1 MAGASVRYYK
11 YALFGLCLGPVI
23 LLSAPAPVHAG
34 WEIKTVK
41 LKYAPDEIVRRKRG
55 RGLSKI
61 QIKSRGSWLA
71 LTVCGGTICSSFS
84 KRVLK
89 RDVVPRGGLADGRV
103 GRGKNDIRSA
113 WLSRPTRRYSHNILG
128 DAIEAGGLT
137 VVDRLNRTHYFPL
150 PLDEVFEDRYA
161 RVVDLDG
168 DKSDEIVVILSSRT
182 KGASLVVLKLT
193 GEGIVKVAQT
203 KPLGGKDDWLN
214 PAGIGDF
221 DGDGRTEIAMVT
233 NPGRYGK
240 LEIWEYHEGHLVF
253 ERSLVGFSN
262 HLEGSKVMNMSA
274 QADFDGDG
282 KIDLVL
288 PGIDRSQLRIISFAN
303 GMVAEPAYIK
313 LPGRVVT
320 EIVSVVIDGKP
331 AIVAGLD
338 TGIVVLATNGT
349 RLLED
354 NLPNWYK
361 KNNETSLLQDMVNR
375 NRRRAQDRNI
385 RRRNQYGKPNPN

>member
-1 MAGASVRYYK
+1 MS
-11 YALFGLCLGPVI
+11 C
-23 LLSAPAPVHAG
+23 
-34 WEIKTVK
+34 
-41 LKYAPDEIVRRKRG
+41 RG
-55 RGLSKI
+55 
-61 QIKSRGSWLA
+61 
-71 LTVCGGTICSSFS
+71 
-84 KRVLK
+84 
-89 RDVVPRGGLADGRV
+89 GGLADGRV

-193 GEGIVKVAQT
+193 GEGIAKVAQT
-203 KPLGGKDDWLN
+203 KPLGRKGDWLN

-233 NPGRYGK
+233 NPGRHGR
-240 LEIWEYHEGHLVF
+240 LEIWEYHKGQLVF

-282 KIDLVL
+282 KIDLVV
-288 PGIDRSQLRIISFAN
+288 PGVDRSQLRIISFAG
-303 GMVAEPAYIK
+303 GMVAEPGYIK

-338 TGIVVLATNGT
+338 TGMVVLATNGA
-349 RLLED
+349 RVLED
-354 NLPNWYK
+354 DIPNWYK

-375 NRRRAQDRNI
+375 NRRRAQDGNN
-385 RRRNQYGKPNPN
+385 RRRNQYGKPNAD

>member
-1 MAGASVRYYK
+1 MRYHK
-11 YALFGLCLGPVI
+11 YVLFGLCLSQVI
-23 LLSAPAPVHAG
+23 WLSAPVHAD
-34 WEIKTVK
+34 WEIKTAK
-41 LKYAPDEIVRRKRG
+41 LKYAPDEIVLRKRG

-61 QIKSRGSWLA
+61 RIKSRGTWLA
-71 LTVCGGTICSSFS
+71 LTVCGGAICSSFS
-84 KRVLK
+84 KTALK

-103 GRGKNDIRSA
+103 GRGKNDIRAA
-113 WLSRPTRRYSHNILG
+113 WLARPTRRYSHNILG

-137 VVDRLNRTHYFPL
+137 VVDRLNRTHHFPL

-168 DKSDEIVVILSSRT
+168 DKSDEIVVILSSRI
-182 KGASLVVLKLT
+182 KGVSLVVLKLT
-193 GEGIVKVAQT
+193 GEGIAKVAQT
-203 KPLGGKDDWLN
+203 KPLGRKGDWLN

-221 DGDGRTEIAMVT
+221 DGDGRTEIAIVT
-233 NPGRYGK
+233 NPGRYGR
-240 LEIWEYHEGHLVF
+240 LELWEYHKGQLVF

-262 HLEGSKVMNMSA
+262 HLDGSKVLNMSA

-282 KIDLVL
+282 KVDLVL
-288 PGIDRSQLRIISFAN
+288 PGVDRSQLRIISFAG

-320 EIVSVVIDGKP
+320 EIVSVVVDGKP

-338 TGIVVLATNGT
+338 TGIVVLVTNGASV
-349 RLLED
+349 LED
-354 NLPNWYK
+354 DIPNWYK

-375 NRRRAQDRNI
+375 NRRRTADEKM
-385 RRRNQYGKPNPN
+385 RRRNQYGKPNFD